1 MSLIYPR
8 SSRLLSNIC
17 WRLVFSRA
25 DSNLSLRKLQ
35 DDEYVLAFV
44 WSLPCGL
51 IVYIHQ
57 RGSNMFFMG

>member
-1 MSLIYPR
+1 MLISTVLLSSQDFEMSLIYPR

-35 DDEYVLAFV
+35 DDEYVLALCVVFAV
-44 WSLPCGL
+44 
-51 IVYIHQ
+51 
-57 RGSNMFFMG
+57 